1 MATSPNTLPER
12 AVGSHRLIVA
22 TYAVLTLAGLGRS
35 SFQVFTKFAEAPLA
49 YSLSVVAASLYL
61 VVTISVALSARQ
73 GARIVA
79 LVALVIELAG
89 VLGVGALSV
98 FRPDLFPDATVWSQF
113 GMGYLFIPL
122 VLPALGLW
130 WLRKTPVSA

>member
-35 SFQVFTKFAEAPLA
+35 SFQVLTKFAEAPLA

>member
-35 SFQVFTKFAEAPLA
+35 SFQVLTKFAEAPLA

-130 WLRKTPVSA
+130 WLRKTPVRA

>member
-1 MATSPNTLPER
+1 MATSPYTLPER

>member
-35 SFQVFTKFAEAPLA
+35 SFQVLTKFAEAPLA

-98 FRPDLFPDATVWSQF
+98 VRPDLFPDATVWSQF

-122 VLPALGLW
+122 VLPMLGLW

>member
-1 MATSPNTLPER
+1 MSSSPNTLAER

-22 TYAVLTLAGLGRS
+22 TYAILTLAGLGRS
-35 SFQVFTKFAEAPLA
+35 SFQVLTKFPEAPLA

-61 VVTISVALSARQ
+61 VVTISVALSARRA
-73 GARIVA
+73 ARVVAWVA
-79 LVALVIELAG
+79 LAIELLG
-89 VLGVGALSV
+89 VLGVGGLSV
-98 FRPDLFPDATVWSQF
+98 LRPDLFPDATVWSQF

-122 VLPALGLW
+122 VLPILGLW